1 MIDADRETP
10 MSQSLL
16 RRLGWPA
23 ASRATREVRPGE
35 CYCRQHHARLKETVT
50 VLDLRSD
57 PLGIMHVRFSV
68 AFQRPNAGAI
78 AGGQRSLSLRSFTDV
93 YRERVS

>member
-1 MIDADRETP
+1 MIDASRVTP

-23 ASRATREVRPGE
+23 APRATREVKPGE
-35 CYCRQHHARLKETVT
+35 CYCRQHNGHLKETVT

-57 PLGIMHVRFSV
+57 PLGIMHVRFMV
-68 AFQRPNAGAI
+68 AFQRPNAGSV

-93 YRERVS
+93 YRDRVS